1 MPTEILQISSFPP
14 FMVKEL
20 HEQYHVHRWYEIEN
34 RDAWLLEHAHAIR
47 GIVTGG
53 NVGVANSLLE
63 ELPSLGIVAISGVG
77 FDKVDL
83 PFAKSRGIRVSYTPD
98 VLTDEVADLT
108 VGLIVSLLRE
118 LPAAD
123 RYVREGCWSS
133 GNFRMGRKVSGR
145 HFGIIGLGRIGAA
158 IALRLATMGPVAYCA
173 TAEKAVPYRYVAQPL
188 QLARECDVL
197 ILAMAA
203 NASTFGL
210 VGRDI
215 LNALG
220 PDGIL
225 VNVARG
231 SVVDEPELIAALL
244 EKRIAGAA
252 LDVFADE
259 PNVPEALRMMPNVV
273 LTPHIGS
280 ATLETRAGMA
290 RMVLDSLNAY
300 FAGAPVPNA
309 LV

>member
-1 MPTEILQISSFPP
+1 MNTEILQISSFPP

-20 HEQYHVHRWYEIEN
+20 HEQYHVHRWYEIED

-63 ELPSLGIVAISGVG
+63 KLPSLGIVAISGVG

-83 PFAKSRGIRVSYTPD
+83 PFAKSRGVRVTYTPD

-108 VGLIVSLLRE
+108 VGMIVSLLRE

-123 RYVREGCWSS
+123 RYVREGRWLS

-158 IALRLATMGPVAYCA
+158 IALRLATMGPVVYSA
-173 TAEKAVPYRYVAQPL
+173 TTEKTVPYRYVAEPL

-231 SVVDEPELIAALL
+231 SVVDEPELISALL

-252 LDVFADE
+252 LDVFANE
-259 PNVPEALRMMPNVV
+259 PNVPEALRAMSNVV

>member
-1 MPTEILQISSFPP
+1 MKTEIIQISSFPP
-14 FMVKEL
+14 FMVKDL

-34 RDAWLLEHAHAIR
+34 HDAWLLEHAHAIR

-63 ELPSLGIVAISGVG
+63 KLPSLGIVAISGVG

-83 PFAKSRGIRVSYTPD
+83 PFAKSRGVRVTYTPD
-98 VLTDEVADLT
+98 VLTDEVADLA
-108 VGLIVSLLRE
+108 VGLIISLLRE

-123 RYVREGCWSS
+123 RYVREDRWPS
-133 GNFRMGRKVSGR
+133 GTFRLGRKVSGR

-158 IALRLATMGPVAYCA
+158 IASRLATMGPVAYSA
-173 TAEKAVPYRYVAQPL
+173 TAEKTVPYRYVAAPL

-210 VGRDI
+210 VGRNI

-231 SVVDEPELIAALL
+231 SVVNEPELIAALL

-252 LDVFADE
+252 LDVFANE
-259 PNVPEALRMMPNVV
+259 PKVPEALRAMPNVV

-290 RMVLDSLNAY
+290 RMVLGSLNAY
-300 FAGAPVPNA
+300 FTGTAVPNT